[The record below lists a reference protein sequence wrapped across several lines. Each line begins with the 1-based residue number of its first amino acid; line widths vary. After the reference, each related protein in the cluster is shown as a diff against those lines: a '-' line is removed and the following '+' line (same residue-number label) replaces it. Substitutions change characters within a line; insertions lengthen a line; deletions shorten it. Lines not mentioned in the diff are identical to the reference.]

1 MREKE
6 TFWYPCPDCGE
17 KMLKVRRDTVLIS
30 FPAYCK
36 HCKDTKIITEIE
48 PLSLIHDESRVS
60 GSFFISRNGSRIAE
74 SGGKD
79 KS

>member
-48 PLSLIHDESRVS
+48 PLSKVMSHL
-60 GSFFISRNGSRIAE
+60 A
-74 SGGKD
+74 
-79 KS
+79 

>member
-30 FPAYCK
+30 LPAYCK

-48 PLSLIHDESRVS
+48 PLSKVMSH
-60 GSFFISRNGSRIAE
+60 
-74 SGGKD
+74 
-79 KS
+79 